1 MLRILIL
8 IFFLIQGV
16 VFTQNDIKFLQ
27 STQNVIPDFELIN
40 IDNQYYNTKN
50 NNAKG
55 FVVVFTCNHCPF
67 AQLYAKR
74 LNELSEELKKL
85 HVVLIAINSMDTI
98 LYEDEGFSFM
108 QAKAQQEKATY
119 PYLQDSDQKIG
130 KIFRATH
137 TPQAFVLWR
146 ENGQLIVK
154 YQGAIDDNSND
165 SKKAHNYAL
174 SAVNS
179 LLKNKKIKVPI
190 TKSFGCKIY
199 YR

>member
-27 STQNVIPDFELIN
+27 TTQTIIPDFELRN
-40 IDNQYYNTKN
+40 IDNQYYNTN
-50 NNAKG
+50 NSEAKG

-85 HVVLIAINSMDTI
+85 NVALIAINSMDTI
-98 LYEDEGFSFM
+98 LYEDEGFEFM
-108 QAKAQQEKATY
+108 QEKAKKESSLY
-119 PYLQDSDQKIG
+119 PYLQDADQKIG
-130 KIFRATH
+130 KLFVATH

-165 SKKAHNYAL
+165 SKKAHNYTL
-174 SAVNS
+174 SAVNA
-179 LLKNKKIKVPI
+179 LLKNKKIKVSK